1 MRVYKSGLW
10 KRWRRMG
17 SGIAGDDAGNDAG
30 GGVGGCGSFQQDVVL
45 ALR

>member
-1 MRVYKSGLW
+1 MRVYRSGLW

-17 SGIAGDDAGNDAG
+17 SGNAGGDAG
-30 GGVGGCGSFQQDVVL
+30 GGGGGCGSFQQAVVL

>member
-1 MRVYKSGLW
+1 MRVYRSGLW

-17 SGIAGDDAGNDAG
+17 SGNAGGDA
-30 GGVGGCGSFQQDVVL
+30 GGVGGCGSFQQAVVL

>member
-1 MRVYKSGLW
+1 MRVYRSGLW

-17 SGIAGDDAGNDAG
+17 SGNAGGDAG
-30 GGVGGCGSFQQDVVL
+30 GGVGGCGSFQQAVVL

>member
-1 MRVYKSGLW
+1 MRVYRSGLW

-17 SGIAGDDAGNDAG
+17 SGNAGGVV
-30 GGVGGCGSFQQDVVL
+30 GGVGGCGSFQQAVVL